1 MTAEMRDFVDVL
13 TDLDD
18 GHVHEELTAK
28 LHEVVRAVIA
38 SKQAGALTLKI
49 SVRLE
54 GERQLVVN
62 AKVTPMVPAAKQG
75 FTMFFTDEN
84 GGLRKDDPRQ
94 LPIRYVATTPQP
106 LRTVDKT
113 DKGA

>member
-1 MTAEMRDFVDVL
+1 MANERRDFVDVL

-28 LHEVVRAVIA
+28 LHEVVQAVIK
-38 SKQAGALTLKI
+38 SRQAGALTLKI

-62 AKVTPMVPAAKQG
+62 AKVTPTIPAAKPG
-75 FTMFFTDEN
+75 FTMFFHDEA

-94 LPIRYVATTPQP
+94 IPMRYVATPPQP
-106 LRTVDKT
+106 LRTVDKS